1 MFLLNF
7 PSIYKCLAEQV
18 RKTQTNYI
26 PRFVSLSKYDM
37 VVMDDF
43 TTNPKE
49 QFRYQ
54 AVLEKKT
61 QKQRDY
67 KPFEKLTSARL

>member
-1 MFLLNF
+1 
-7 PSIYKCLAEQV
+7 
-18 RKTQTNYI
+18 
-26 PRFVSLSKYDM
+26 M

-54 AVLEKKT
+54 AVLGKKP
-61 QKQRDY
+61 QKYRDY
-67 KPFEKLTSARL
+67 KTFEKSTSARLWH

>member
-54 AVLEKKT
+54 AVLEKKPRNREIISHL
-61 QKQRDY
+61 K
-67 KPFEKLTSARL
+67 S